1 MYGKLRGIEMD
12 WETPICIRLGLPGKI
27 ENDVSFQ
34 NWNRESF
41 GESSYKMQTEQMK
54 IKPHLFTL

>member
-1 MYGKLRGIEMD
+1 MD
-12 WETPICIRLGLPGKI
+12 WETPICIRLGVPGKI

-34 NWNRESF
+34 NWSRESF